1 MDRKAFLKQV
11 CLAAGAGGFTVLTAR
26 SDNGQQPDAPK
37 ADPRATFAH
46 TWVRALMEN
55 MEQKLGE
62 KERVELMEECGRD
75 CARRGSIAMAKQSQG
90 NVDNL
95 LAKLAGPLGPENARR
110 EGNLVFIGYD
120 KCFCPLVSSVPEPLP
135 ASYCNCS
142 RGWLKEMLETVT
154 GKPVQVVLKQSIK
167 GGAPNCRF
175 EATIQA

>member
-1 MDRKAFLKQV
+1 MDRKAFLKQA
-11 CLAAGAGGFTVLTAR
+11 CLAAGVGGFTILTGR
-26 SDNGQQPDAPK
+26 SDTGQQADAPK
-37 ADPRATFAH
+37 PDPKQMFAH

-55 MEQKLGE
+55 MEQKLSE
-62 KERVELMEECGRD
+62 TELVELMEECGRD
-75 CARRGSIAMAKQSQG
+75 CARRGSIALAKQSQG

-95 LAKLAGPLGPENARR
+95 LAKLAGNIGKENARR
-110 EGNLVFIGYD
+110 EGNTVFIGYD
-120 KCFCPLVSSVPEPLP
+120 KCFCPLVSSVSEQLP

-175 EATIQA
+175 EATIQG